1 VTAVPRVLICDQGEV
16 IVLLTVEAAARFLEP
31 WALEEEL
38 VVVDEDGFG
47 YSATT
52 DGTKVRLHRD
62 APVEVGWICDL
73 LDAGNADLSSA
84 IDAYLRRHP
93 KQLAR

>member
-1 VTAVPRVLICDQGEV
+1 VSAAPRVLIWDQGEV
-16 IVLLTVEAAARFLEP
+16 IVLLTVDAAARFLEP

-38 VVVDEDGFG
+38 VVVDEEGYG

-52 DGTKVRLHRD
+52 DGTKVRLHRE
-62 APVEVGWICDL
+62 APVDLRWICAL
-73 LDAGNADLSSA
+73 MGAGDADVSSA
-84 IDAYLRRHP
+84 IGAYLRRHP